1 VAKNLVIVESPTKAR
16 TIERFLGR
24 NYAVR
29 ACLGHVRDLPK
40 SKLGLDVEHDFRP
53 QYVVPKEK
61 REVLKGLKD
70 QARGAGTIYLATDPD
85 REGEAIAW
93 HLVEAMDLSDR
104 QVRRVEFHEVTSAA
118 VLAAVKNPRQI
129 DRQRVDAQQARRV
142 LDRLVGYELSPLLWK
157 KVRRGLSAGRVQ
169 SVAVRLVVERE
180 REIEAFQSV
189 EYWTIDADLAKQGKR
204 AKPEHFLAGLVA
216 RRGEKVELHNQAEAD
231 AVVQALEGATYR
243 VTNIR
248 EREQQRNPAAPFT
261 TSTLQ
266 QEASRKL
273 SFTAKRTMMVAQQL
287 YEGIDLGGESVGLIT
302 YMRTDSTQVAESAQ
316 AEARQFIRERYG
328 DESVPPQARV
338 YRTRSRLAQEA
349 HEAIRP
355 TSVYREPTA
364 VKARLTPEQFRL
376 YDLIWKRFVASQM
389 ASARFDVTTVEVEAT
404 PPQHAD
410 DKFLF
415 RATGSRPKFAGFLA
429 VYAEGR
435 DDATI
440 VDEERKPLPA
450 LAQGE
455 ELDLLELLPEQ
466 HFTEPP
472 PRYSEATLVKAL
484 EDRGIGRPSTY
495 APTLATIQER
505 GYVERVEKRLRPT
518 ELGVLVND
526 LLVQHFGDV
535 VDVDFTANMEEELD
549 EVAQGRRPWVPIVR
563 EFYEPFHR
571 KLEVAE
577 QTVGRVKPPD
587 EPTEE
592 VCEKCGRNMVI
603 KLGRFG
609 RFLACPGFPE
619 CRNAKSL
626 QVKIGVPCPDCGA
639 DLVEKRTKSKRTF
652 YGCAAYPACEWT
664 SWQKPVA
671 ERCPTCGGV
680 QVEAARDRLR
690 CLTCNPLPERPAA
703 AARGRQNGTA
713 TSSRNGAAASRN
725 GTAAKP
731 GAAKTAGARRPAAKT
746 ASRNGRATGTAS
758 ATRPKAGAARAT
770 TRGRAAAGKAKPRG
784 RATTRAATASGGK
797 R

>member
-1 VAKNLVIVESPTKAR
+1 
-16 TIERFLGR
+16 
-24 NYAVR
+24 
-29 ACLGHVRDLPK
+29 
-40 SKLGLDVEHDFRP
+40 
-53 QYVVPKEK
+53 
-61 REVLKGLKD
+61 
-70 QARGAGTIYLATDPD
+70 
-85 REGEAIAW
+85 
-93 HLVEAMDLSDR
+93 MDLSDR

-118 VLAAVKNPRQI
+118 VLAAVQNPRKI

-180 REIEAFQSV
+180 REIDAFQSV

-216 RRGEKVELHNQAEAD
+216 RRGEKVELHNQVEAE

-243 VTNIR
+243 VASIR
-248 EREQQRNPAAPFT
+248 EREQQRNPAPPFT

-287 YEGIDLGGESVGLIT
+287 YEGIDLGGEAVGLIT

-316 AEARQFIRERYG
+316 AEARRFIRERYG
-328 DESVPPQARV
+328 DESVPPQTRV

-355 TSVYREPTA
+355 TSVYREPA
-364 VKARLTPEQFRL
+364 AIKARLTPEQFRL

-404 PPQHAD
+404 PPRNPA

-415 RATGSRPKFAGFLA
+415 RATGSRLKFAGFLA
-429 VYAEGR
+429 VYTEGR

-440 VDEERKPLPA
+440 ADEERKPLPA

-455 ELDLLELLPEQ
+455 ELDLLALLPEQ

-484 EDRGIGRPSTY
+484 EERGIGRPSTY

-518 ELGVLVND
+518 ELGMLVND
-526 LLVQHFGDV
+526 LLVEHFGDV

-592 VCEKCGRNMVI
+592 ICEKCGRNMVI

-626 QVKIGVPCPDCGA
+626 QVKIGVACPDCGA
-639 DLVEKRTKSKRTF
+639 DIVEKRTKSKRTF
-652 YGCAAYPACEWT
+652 YGCATYPACEWT

-690 CLTCNPLPERPAA
+690 CLTCNPLPERPASTV
-703 AARGRQNGTA
+703 RGRQNGATA
-713 TSSRNGAAASRN
+713 TSRNGTTRSRN
-725 GTAAKP
+725 GTAAK
-731 GAAKTAGARRPAAKT
+731 ATGARRTPAQT
-746 ASRNGRATGTAS
+746 ASRNGRTNGTTTAARAKPSTGRTTRGRATAGG
-758 ATRPKAGAARAT
+758 KAKPRARAT
-770 TRGRAAAGKAKPRG
+770 TRTTTARG
-784 RATTRAATASGGK
+784 GTR
-797 R
+797 

>member
-1 VAKNLVIVESPTKAR
+1 MAKNLVIVESPAKAR

-61 REVLKGLKD
+61 REVLKNLKGL
-70 QARGAGTIYLATDPD
+70 ASSAGTIYLATDPD

-93 HLVEAMDLSDR
+93 HLVEAMDLGDR

-118 VLAAVKNPRQI
+118 VLAAVQNPRQI

-169 SVAVRLVVERE
+169 SVAVRRVVERE
-180 REIEAFQSV
+180 REIDAFQSV
-189 EYWTIDADLAKQGKR
+189 EYWTIDADLAKQGQR
-204 AKPEHFLAGLVA
+204 AKPEHFIAGLVA

-231 AVVQALEGATYR
+231 AVVQALEGADYR

-328 DESVPPQARV
+328 DESVPAQARV

-355 TSVYREPTA
+355 TSVYREPAA
-364 VKARLTPEQFRL
+364 VRARLTPEQFRL

-404 PPQHAD
+404 PPQNPA

-415 RATGSRPKFAGFLA
+415 RATGSRQKFAGFLA
-429 VYAEGR
+429 IYTEGR
-435 DDATI
+435 DDTTI
-440 VDEERKPLPA
+440 EDEERKPLPV
-450 LAQGE
+450 LTQGE
-455 ELDLLELLPEQ
+455 ALDLLELLPEQ

-484 EDRGIGRPSTY
+484 EERGIGRPSTY
-495 APTLATIQER
+495 APTLATVQER

-518 ELGVLVND
+518 ELGILVND

-549 EVAQGRRPWVPIVR
+549 EVAQGRRPWVPIIR
-563 EFYEPFHR
+563 EFYEPFHQ

-587 EPTEE
+587 EPTDEI
-592 VCEKCGRNMVI
+592 CEKCGRNMVI

-619 CRNAKSL
+619 CRNAKSI
-626 QVKIGVPCPDCGA
+626 QVKIGVACPQCGG

-652 YGCAAYPACEWT
+652 YGCATYPACEWT

-671 ERCPTCGGV
+671 EPCPTCGGI
-680 QVEAARDRLR
+680 QVEAAKDRLR
-690 CLTCNPLPERPAA
+690 CLTCNPLPERPASA
-703 AARGRQNGTA
+703 ASGR
-713 TSSRNGAAASRN
+713 RNGAAASNTN
-725 GTAAKP
+725 GTTTKAA
-731 GAAKTAGARRPAAKT
+731 GTRRAAAAKT
-746 ASRNGRATGTAS
+746 ASRNGRANGTATTTHAKSTAS
-758 ATRPKAGAARAT
+758 ATRAKSGAGRTA
-770 TRGRAAAGKAKPRG
+770 TRGRTAAGKAKPRG
-784 RATTRAATASGGK
+784 RTTTRSAARGGT

>member
-40 SKLGLDVEHDFRP
+40 SKLGLDVEHDFQP

-61 REVLKGLKD
+61 RDVLKTLKA
-70 QARGAGTIYLATDPD
+70 QARDATTIYLATDPD

-93 HLVEAMDLSDR
+93 HLVEAMDIGDR

-118 VLAAVKNPRQI
+118 VLAAVQNPRQI

-180 REIEAFQSV
+180 REIQAFEAV
-189 EYWTIDADLAKQGKR
+189 EYWTIQADLAKQGR
-204 AKPEHFLAGLVA
+204 RVQAEHFLANLVS
-216 RRGEKVELHNQAEAD
+216 RRGEKVELHNQAETD
-231 AVVQALEGATYR
+231 AVLQALEGASYR
-243 VTNIR
+243 VGAIR
-248 EREQQRNPAAPFT
+248 ESEQTRNPAAPFT

-273 SFTAKRTMMVAQQL
+273 GFTAKRTMLVAQQL

-302 YMRTDSTQVAESAQ
+302 YMRTDSTNVAESAQ
-316 AEARQFIRERYG
+316 DEARQYIGERYG
-328 DESVPPQARV
+328 RESVPANKRV

-355 TSVYREPTA
+355 TSVYREPVA
-364 VKARLTPEQFRL
+364 VRGRLSAEQFRL

-389 ASARFDVTTVEVEAT
+389 ASALFDVTTVEVEAR
-404 PPQHAD
+404 PPD
-410 DKFLF
+410 PSDLF
-415 RATGSRPKFAGFLA
+415 VFRVTGSRLKFSGFLT
-429 VYAEGR
+429 VYTEGR
-435 DDATI
+435 DDTQ
-440 VDEERKPLPA
+440 VQDEDRKPLPP
-450 LAQGE
+450 LTVGE
-455 ELDLLELLPEQ
+455 LLDLLGLVPEQ

-484 EDRGIGRPSTY
+484 EERGIGRPSTY
-495 APTLATIQER
+495 APTLATVQER
-505 GYVERVEKRLRPT
+505 GYVERIEKRLHPT
-518 ELGVLVND
+518 ELGMLVND
-526 LLVQHFGDV
+526 LLVEHFGDV

-549 EVAQGRRPWVPIVR
+549 EVAQGRRPWVPIIR

-571 KLEVAE
+571 RLEVAE
-577 QTVGRVKPPD
+577 QALGKVRPPD
-587 EPTEE
+587 EPTDE

-626 QVKIGVPCPDCGA
+626 LVKIGVACPQCST

-652 YGCAAYPACEWT
+652 YGCASYPACEWT
-664 SWQKPVA
+664 SWSKPVA
-671 ERCPTCGGV
+671 ERCPTCGGI

-690 CLTCNPLPERPAA
+690 CLTCSPLPERPAN
-703 AARGRQNGTA
+703 GRQGRT
-713 TSSRNGAAASRN
+713 NGAA
-725 GTAAKP
+725 
-731 GAAKTAGARRPAAKT
+731 
-746 ASRNGRATGTAS
+746 TAS
-758 ATRPKAGAARAT
+758 ATGRAERTSANGSAGTRRAARAT
-770 TRGRAAAGKAKPRG
+770 GEKATSNGRVKGTAATRRATAAGSTRARTTKPSGTKARGRAKA
-784 RATTRAATASGGK
+784 ATTVRGGRK
-797 R
+797 